1 MVTEASVVTS
11 IVDQPSERQRV
22 RELGAEVDRLK
33 AWVADLQAG
42 MYVACVYCG
51 HRLAGR
57 EAASSKW
64 SDALRAHIETCSQH
78 PVSKLKVQLE
88 EMTTARDRACNL
100 LEHSARRLPAPE
112 MANVFE
118 QLGGLRKVGVL

>member
-1 MVTEASVVTS
+1 MVTEASVMTPTEL
-11 IVDQPSERQRV
+11 PSERQRV

-33 AWVADLQAG
+33 AWIADLQAG

-57 EAASSKW
+57 DAASSKW

-78 PVSKLKVQLE
+78 PASKLKVQLE
-88 EMTTARDRACNL
+88 AMTIARDRACNL
-100 LEHSARRLPAPE
+100 AEHSSRRLPAGE
-112 MANVFE
+112 MANVLE
-118 QLGGLRKVGVL
+118 QVGSLRKVGLP